1 MYLVSTVGQDQGSG
15 RAYPT
20 KLLDVN
26 TYSKLNVEVE
36 ISIGNVFKYLIK

>member
-20 KLLDVN
+20 KPLDVN
-26 TYSKLNVEVE
+26 TYSTLNVKVE
-36 ISIGNVFKYLIK
+36 ISKSNVF